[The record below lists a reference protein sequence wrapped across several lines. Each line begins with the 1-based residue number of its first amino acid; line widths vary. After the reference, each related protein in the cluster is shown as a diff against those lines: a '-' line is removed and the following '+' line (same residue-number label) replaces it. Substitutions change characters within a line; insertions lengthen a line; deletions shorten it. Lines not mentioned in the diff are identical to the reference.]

1 MATRRRR
8 GQAPTTRALIG
19 AARLLVGELAGR
31 VKYSIAAGHSASTGP
46 RRGSLHGGPT
56 RALQAA
62 RPLPA
67 SPRELPS
74 LLASYVDGSSGK
86 RAGPSGTIRSGNTT
100 SPMARLQGEKGARQ
114 RRLRIAPCGVAAEG
128 GALSARHRVRR
139 RACWSSP
146 TISRRVVH
154 NRARASSAS
163 RLSRARRARACGV
176 LEEPIECPTISS
188 GIAWK
193 GDAFARES

>member
-1 MATRRRR
+1 M
-8 GQAPTTRALIG
+8 
-19 AARLLVGELAGR
+19 V
-31 VKYSIAAGHSASTGP
+31 V
-46 RRGSLHGGPT
+46 PT

-163 RLSRARRARACGV
+163 RLSRARRTRVRGARGADRVSDDQQRNRPGRVTLSRANRDVAPLCSFECFGTPAERARAAAALG
-176 LEEPIECPTISS
+176 SS
-188 GIAWK
+188 RDGA
-193 GDAFARES
+193 ARRWGQARSPRPFTRRR